1 MIDIAALVRNQA
13 VAVGASGW
21 LDRLS
26 GLVEDVVRDWNLTL
40 GEVYHEATEAF
51 VANVTL
57 ADGTPAV
64 LKVGIPH
71 PGDRANREITVL
83 RLTGGDGC
91 VRLLRHDIAR
101 GALLLERLGPSMYEL
116 GVPYRRRLEI
126 LTDLAAR
133 VWRPAPGCGL
143 PTGADRAR
151 WLAEVLVANWE
162 ELGRPCSEQAVA
174 QALVCAK
181 RRITAH
187 SDRRAVLV
195 HGDVHQ
201 RNALAC
207 ADGFRLV
214 DPDGLLAEPEYDL
227 GVLMR
232 EDPLELLAGD
242 PYARA
247 RWLAVRCGL
256 DPVAIWEWGVLERVA
271 TGLLCTRFDFQPIGR
286 HLLLVSDLLARSTT
300 L

>member
-174 QALVCAK
+174 QALVCASAGSPPIPTGG
-181 RRITAH
+181 RCWCTGT
-187 SDRRAVLV
+187 ST
-195 HGDVHQ
+195 

>member
-174 QALVCAK
+174 QALVCA
-181 RRITAH
+181 
-187 SDRRAVLV
+187 
-195 HGDVHQ
+195 
-201 RNALAC
+201 
-207 ADGFRLV
+207 DGFRLV